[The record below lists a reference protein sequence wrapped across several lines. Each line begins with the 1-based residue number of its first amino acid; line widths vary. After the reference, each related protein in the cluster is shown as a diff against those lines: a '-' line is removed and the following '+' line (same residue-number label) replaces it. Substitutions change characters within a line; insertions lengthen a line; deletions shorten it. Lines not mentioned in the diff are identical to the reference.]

1 MSLTKELK
9 NSMEFTELMNNAIK
23 LFSENRESDSNI
35 SNKGLVFKDGELLLV
50 KNLGNEYEL
59 PGGHQK
65 IGELVI
71 QGLKRE
77 IKEELGTDVISY
89 KLRKLTPTRNFFD
102 VDVDLNKIKLSDE
115 HTDYIM
121 CPINDYFKLN
131 LSKKC
136 KNDFKMLF
144 FDKNSK

>member
-1 MSLTKELK
+1 MINFKCFL
-9 NSMEFTELMNNAIK
+9 
-23 LFSENRESDSNI
+23 ENKDNDSNI
-35 SNKGLVFKDGELLLV
+35 SNKGVIINNGELLLV

-77 IKEELGTDVISY
+77 IKEELGTEVLNY
-89 KLRKLTPTRNFFD
+89 KPRKLTNNRNFFD
-102 VDVDLNKIKLSDE
+102 VTIDLNKIKLSDE
-115 HTDYIM
+115 HTEYIM
-121 CPINDYFKLN
+121 CPLKDCFKLN

-136 KNDFKMLF
+136 QKDLEMLLLG
-144 FDKNSK
+144 KKE